1 MERNSVK
8 STRPDGGRRIGI
20 VGGGQLAKMTA
31 LAAFELGC
39 EIVILEKTENTPA
52 TRLPAEILYGDWD
65 NPRVLLK
72 LARQVDV
79 VSLEN
84 EFVNADSL
92 QALEDAGHR
101 LYPSARTVGLVQD
114 KLVQKRTLDIAG
126 IAVAPFAAITF
137 RPDITRHARKLGWPL
152 IVKARRYSY
161 DGKGNATVNG
171 PRDIDAAWKKLGGD
185 QRALYVEGFCHFV
198 RELAVIITRA
208 QDGSMVSYPVVE
220 TVQRDHICH
229 IVRAPADIEPRL
241 AERAVALA
249 KEAVTAIDGVGTL
262 GVEMFLTREGDIL
275 LNEVAPRVHNSGH
288 YTIEACECSQFENH
302 VRALLGLPLGSTRL
316 ITEAAVMV
324 NLLGESSGDGDPE
337 GIDAALKEKGA
348 RVHVYGKTRTT
359 SGRKMGHVTALGPS
373 LEAAETTAFNA
384 ARHIRFGAHK

>member
-229 IVRAPADIEPRL
+229 IVRAPADIEPQP
-241 AERAVALA
+241 
-249 KEAVTAIDGVGTL
+249 G
-262 GVEMFLTREGDIL
+262 
-275 LNEVAPRVHNSGH
+275 
-288 YTIEACECSQFENH
+288 
-302 VRALLGLPLGSTRL
+302 
-316 ITEAAVMV
+316 
-324 NLLGESSGDGDPE
+324 
-337 GIDAALKEKGA
+337 GA
-348 RVHVYGKTRTT
+348 
-359 SGRKMGHVTALGPS
+359 GR
-373 LEAAETTAFNA
+373 
-384 ARHIRFGAHK
+384 GAGQRGRYSD